1 MKHSLLTLVFVLL
14 IFRASGQETR
24 IPETIRNI
32 GEELAGSDD
41 DAGSIQTFTD
51 RLWELSEDPVNLNS
65 GDESELAR
73 LFFLTPFQVKAL
85 ADYTRSTGKIV
96 SFNELQF
103 IPGFDASAAEM
114 IIPFTVIHD
123 TEKQAR
129 DSTRLRNVL
138 ITNLTYKPGQIDTS
152 FPGSPAKILCRY
164 RFSAGP
170 FSGGIN
176 IEKDQGEK
184 FIFPGTI
191 SPDFLS
197 ANLSYTGT
205 GSVKKIIAGDYSLKY
220 GQGLAI
226 NTGLFTGSALSSQPL
241 ITTNNEVKPYNS
253 TDENNFFRGVAAVV
267 RFRKAELSVF
277 GSRNNIDATLDTA
290 SDKSHVYIRSLYK
303 TGLHN
308 KESLLS
314 KHDAVT
320 ESGGG
325 GDISLNLNNLQIG
338 AGFSYFSFP
347 VPLLRDSSR
356 AEKAISFSGKRSAAG
371 SIHYSAVLRRIL
383 LSGELAA
390 NDLHRYAGMQTFSIR
405 PSDRLMINILVWK
418 YSMGYFALHGKGP
431 ASGSGSVPEQSILGN
446 FTFEAY
452 RHLFISGGFSVQ
464 HYPWLKYRCSSPST
478 GIKRELRLRY
488 LPSEKVSVD
497 CLYGYRVSM
506 ADGDVNEGIAELART
521 VSRSFRTVVRY
532 SASGNLI
539 LTSRFDYRIVSP
551 QASKGLS
558 LLQDL
563 NLRFNRIPL
572 TVWVRYCIFRTDD
585 YSSRI
590 YTYEND
596 LLYSFS
602 IPAIYGKGSRSYFMA
617 AYKFSKRAELRFK
630 YGVLT
635 DCETAGSYTDTE
647 EFRIQLRIAI

>member
-1 MKHSLLTLVFVLL
+1 MKRSLLSLVFVLITL
-14 IFRASGQETR
+14 RVSCQETR
-24 IPETIRNI
+24 IPENIRNI

-41 DAGSIQTFTD
+41 DAESIQTFTD

-65 GDESELAR
+65 GDESELSR
-73 LFFLTPFQVKAL
+73 LFFLTPFQIKAL
-85 ADYTRSTGKIV
+85 ADYIRTTGKIV

-114 IIPFTVIHD
+114 IIPFSIIPGTENQVRD
-123 TEKQAR
+123 T
-129 DSTRLRNVL
+129 TRLKNVL
-138 ITNLTYKPGQIDTS
+138 ITNLSFKPKQYDSS
-152 FPGSPAKILCRY
+152 FLGSPAKILCRY
-164 RFSAGP
+164 RISTGA

-184 FIFPGTI
+184 FFFPGTI
-191 SPDFLS
+191 SPDFVS
-197 ANLSYTGT
+197 ANLCYTGK
-205 GSVKKIIAGDYSLKY
+205 GCIKKIIAGDYSLKF

-226 NTGLFTGSALSSQPL
+226 NTGLLTGSALSAQPL

-253 TDENNFFRGVAAVV
+253 TDENNFFRGLAAVIQ
-267 RFRKAELSVF
+267 FRKAELTVF
-277 GSRNNIDATLDTA
+277 GSRNNIDATLDSA
-290 SDKSHVYIRSLYK
+290 SYNSHVYIRSLYK

-308 KESLLS
+308 KANLLS
-314 KHDAVT
+314 KRNTAT

-325 GDISLNLNNLQIG
+325 GDISINLNNVRIG
-338 AGFSYFSFP
+338 TSFSFFRFP
-347 VPLLRDSSR
+347 LPLLKDSSR
-356 AEKAISFSGKRSAAG
+356 AEKALSFSGNSSAAG

-383 LSGELAA
+383 LSGELSA
-390 NDLHRYAGMQTFSIR
+390 NDLHRFAAIQTFSMR

-431 ASGSGSVPEQSILGN
+431 ASGTGSVPEQSILGN

-452 RHLFISGGFSVQ
+452 RHFFLSGGFSIQ
-464 HYPWLKYRCSSPST
+464 HFPWLRYRCSSPST
-478 GIKRELRLRY
+478 GIKRELRLKY
-488 LPSEKVSVD
+488 LPSEKVSID

-506 ADGDVNEGIAELART
+506 ADGDVPEGIPELART

-532 SASGNLI
+532 SPSERLI

-551 QASKGLS
+551 QASKGLA
-558 LLQDL
+558 LLEDM
-563 NLRFNRIPL
+563 NLRFSRIPL
-572 TVWVRYCIFRTDD
+572 TLWIRYCIFRTGD

-617 AYKFSKRAELRFK
+617 GYKFSKRAELRFK

-635 DCETAGSYTDTE
+635 DCETAGNYTDTE
-647 EFRIQLRIAI
+647 EFRIQLRISI